1 MLCKASSL
9 AWSRNI
15 ASKKIDAKNKQT
27 PKMTTSQTLQFT
39 MPPPIKATT
48 QSQAPPR
55 QATFT
60 KPREQH
66 HHVASTDKAT
76 IVHHL
81 LKQSQPTTRNMNT
94 TSTSTPH
101 PQRIAFI
108 YGALAQGNP

>member
-1 MLCKASSL
+1 MAQPRALMLCKASSL

-48 QSQAPPR
+48 QSQAPER
-55 QATFT
+55 QSTFT

-66 HHVASTDKAT
+66 HVASNDKAK
-76 IVHHL
+76 IVH
-81 LKQSQPTTRNMNT
+81 TC
-94 TSTSTPH
+94 
-101 PQRIAFI
+101 
-108 YGALAQGNP
+108 